1 MVTSRQ
7 LLMLASIVVVGLLS
21 LPQALAEP
29 TEVIASVDRN
39 PVLAGQLFNLTVTVN
54 DDIDQ
59 DEINVEQQLNQFRIV
74 NSRSSRSTR
83 VINGDMSRTT
93 TFVFSLQA
101 PQQVGTVTIPALSV
115 GDVSSQPIE
124 LTLLA
129 SDQADAL
136 SESQPAFIRTSVE
149 STQVYVQQQ
158 FKLVSRLYLAANL
171 HSGNLIA
178 PELTDAEITQF
189 GQDQENYEIID
200 GKRYQVYQRTYLIT
214 PQRSGQFTLN
224 GPMFE
229 GLISKDSGRSIFS
242 SMSTTE
248 PVTASAEPIE
258 LLVQPIPSSWQGDWL
273 PADLVTLTLETD
285 IDPAQQL
292 QQGQPLTLTLRT
304 TAMGVSPDQLPALQ
318 LPDIAGVSIYPETPQ
333 LSQAVRNGNLIAQ
346 RSQTIAIIPRQGGT
360 LELPSFRLPWF
371 NTRTQQQQ
379 VASTDQLTFSVA
391 MNDSATV
398 NEYSSN
404 PTDVSSAPSQT
415 PSATEMNQQGP
426 AASAQ
431 SSSPNNRLWYW
442 LAALFA
448 GLWVITLSLF
458 ASYWRRQQRQSRQPQ
473 TNATSA
479 TSDSDRHAL
488 SGALWQQLQQACQA
502 NQAAATDQALRA
514 WANSILGQPIHDL
527 TELSRHFAH
536 PPLTSQINHLL
547 SCRFGHHSV
556 ASAPNQATWQEG
568 KALLRSLQA
577 AYKNYVKSSK
587 TKQQQNVLPALYP
600 Q

>member
-101 PQQVGTVTIPALSV
+101 PQQVGTLTIPALSV

-333 LSQAVRNGNLIAQ
+333 LNQAVRNGNLIAQ

>member
-333 LSQAVRNGNLIAQ
+333 LNQAVRNGNLIAQ

-360 LELPSFRLPWF
+360 LELPSFTLPWF

-415 PSATEMNQQGP
+415 SSATEMNQQGP

-547 SCRFGHHSV
+547 SCRFGHRSV

>member
-1 MVTSRQ
+1 
-7 LLMLASIVVVGLLS
+7 MLASIVVVGLLS

-333 LSQAVRNGNLIAQ
+333 LNQAVRNGNLIAQ

>member
-7 LLMLASIVVVGLLS
+7 LLMLASILVVGLLS

-59 DEINVEQQLNQFRIV
+59 DEINAEQQLNQFRIV

-158 FKLVSRLYLAANL
+158 FKLISRLYLAANL

-178 PELTDAEITQF
+178 PELADAEITQF

-333 LSQAVRNGNLIAQ
+333 LNQAVRNGNLIAQ

-391 MNDSATV
+391 MNGSATA
-398 NEYSSN
+398 NEYPSN
-404 PTDVSSAPSQT
+404 PTDVSSAPSQA
-415 PSATEMNQQGP
+415 PSAPEMNQQGP

-448 GLWVITLSLF
+448 ALWVITLSLF

-473 TNATSA
+473 TNATSTA
-479 TSDSDRHAL
+479 SDSDRHAL
-488 SGALWQQLQQACQA
+488 SGALWHQLQQACQA
-502 NQAAATDQALRA
+502 NQAAATNQALRA

-556 ASAPNQATWQEG
+556 ASAPDQPSWQEG